1 MIHTKSAA
9 DLAAI
14 LMAPPDATVSEI
26 LLDHVARLSEYEGYT
41 LEELAHFIIVQP
53 GDDVES
59 VDRSLGFDI
68 LSASPE
74 LATSHIGWGWELV
87 FVLSDDGLGGR
98 VVLIKDEPGLDPRL
112 VSYCRGFAQPA

>member
-1 MIHTKSAA
+1 MITIRNAA
-9 DLAAI
+9 EMAEI
-14 LMAPPDATVSEI
+14 QSAPPDTTLSEI
-26 LLDHVARLSEYEGYT
+26 LLDHVTRLSEYEDNS

-59 VDRSLGFDI
+59 VDRLLGFDI

-74 LATSHIGWGWELV
+74 LATSHTGWGWELI
-87 FVLSDDGLGGR
+87 FVPSDDGLGGR
-98 VVLIKDEPGLDPRL
+98 VILIKDEPGLDPTL